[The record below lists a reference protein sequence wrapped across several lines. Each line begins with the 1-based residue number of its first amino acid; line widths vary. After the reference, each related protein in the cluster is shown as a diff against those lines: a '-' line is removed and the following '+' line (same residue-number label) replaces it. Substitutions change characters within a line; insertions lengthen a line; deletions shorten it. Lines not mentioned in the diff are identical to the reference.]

1 VIDFH
6 CHLDL
11 YPDPLAVRDECKRRS
26 IEILSVTTTP
36 SAWRGTLGLASGSP
50 GIKTALGLHPQLAH
64 ERKSELS
71 LFDALINETRFVGE
85 VGLDGSPELQPYWK
99 DQVQVFEHIL
109 TRATID
115 SGKVFSIHSKNAATE
130 VLDRIDRFKAAGR
143 FVLHWFSG
151 SVAELDRAIEYDCW
165 FSVGP
170 AMTLSAKG
178 RKLIAMMPSDR
189 VLTESDGPFA
199 QIRGESI
206 KPWQLHPVMNELTDA
221 WQMTEPAAAQKVRS
235 NLNSLLDF

>member
-11 YPDPLAVRDECKRRS
+11 FPDPLAVRDECRRRS

-36 SAWRGTLGLASGSP
+36 SAWRGTLRLSGGAD
-50 GIKTALGLHPQLAH
+50 GIRTALGLHPQLAH
-64 ERKSELS
+64 ERKSELA
-71 LFDALINETRFVGE
+71 LFDALLAETRFVGE
-85 VGLDGSPELQPYWK
+85 VGLDGSLELQPYWK
-99 DQVQVFEHIL
+99 DQVEVFEHIL
-109 TRATID
+109 TRAKID
-115 SGKVFSIHSKNAATE
+115 GGKIFSIHSKNAATE
-130 VLDRIDRFKAAGR
+130 VLDRIDRFKSAGR

-178 RKLIAMMPSDR
+178 RKLIARMPSER
-189 VLTESDGPFA
+189 ILTESDGPFA

-206 KPWQLHPVMNELTDA
+206 KPWQLHPVMIELANA
-221 WQMTEPAAAQKVRS
+221 WRMTEPAAAQQVRS
-235 NLNSLLDF
+235 NLDSLLEF